1 MVVASASGV
10 ADPPTIEV
18 TNAVVAICVVLVPA
32 AAVGAVGV
40 PVNEGEAMVALN
52 AISFVFTV
60 ILDVLAVTLF
70 SKEVILVVFAAILV
84 VLVTM
89 FAVLA
94 VMLEVFAATFVCKEV
109 ILDVFVAILFVLV
122 AMFEEFVAML
132 FVFAVILAVFA
143 FTLVCNEV
151 IFAEFV
157 ATVDGKLAMVAELTP
172 PTLFTVGD
180 AAVPPKSLAS

>member
-1 MVVASASGV
+1 M
-10 ADPPTIEV
+10 
-18 TNAVVAICVVLVPA
+18 
-32 AAVGAVGV
+32 
-40 PVNEGEAMVALN
+40 
-52 AISFVFTV
+52 
-60 ILDVLAVTLF
+60 
-70 SKEVILVVFAAILV
+70 EVILLVFA
-84 VLVTM
+84 
-89 FAVLA
+89 
-94 VMLEVFAATFVCKEV
+94 
-109 ILDVFVAILFVLV
+109 AILFVLV
-122 AMFEEFVAML
+122 VMFEVFVAML